1 MEKTYELLLPMLAQ
15 GGIGFATNMQKLH
28 TINKAVAC
36 NDDFLSRQKMQQLL
50 VQKHGGQC

>member
-1 MEKTYELLLPMLAQ
+1 MEEADELLLPIFAQ

>member
-1 MEKTYELLLPMLAQ
+1 MEQADELLLPIFAQ
-15 GGIGFATNMQKLH
+15 GGICFATNMQKLH

>member
-1 MEKTYELLLPMLAQ
+1 MEQADELLLPILAQ
-15 GGIGFATNMQKLH
+15 GRICFATDMQKLH

>member
-28 TINKAVAC
+28 TVNKAVAG
-36 NDDFLSRQKMQQLL
+36 NNDFLSRQKMQQLL